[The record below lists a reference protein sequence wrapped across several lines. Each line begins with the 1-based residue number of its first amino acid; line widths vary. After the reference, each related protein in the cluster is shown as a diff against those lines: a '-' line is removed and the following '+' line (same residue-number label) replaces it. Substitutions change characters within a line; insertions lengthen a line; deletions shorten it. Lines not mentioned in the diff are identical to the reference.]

1 MLKKKI
7 SSQKNFLKAVSK
19 RNLQMIYKS
28 EKYGNDFIINADDN
42 LLNYAKISL
51 QQQYISGVELL
62 DTKDGG
68 QALILSSPIL
78 TTKGEE
84 YLATQKI
91 FVKHPLIEKFCLV
104 ILTGVI
110 SALVTLFTNSLNP

>member
-51 QQQYISGVELL
+51 QQQYTSGVELL

-68 QALILSSPIL
+68 KALILSSPIL

-91 FVKHPLIEKFCLV
+91 FVKHPLIEKFFLV

-110 SALVTLFTNSLNP
+110 SALVTLFTNSLSP